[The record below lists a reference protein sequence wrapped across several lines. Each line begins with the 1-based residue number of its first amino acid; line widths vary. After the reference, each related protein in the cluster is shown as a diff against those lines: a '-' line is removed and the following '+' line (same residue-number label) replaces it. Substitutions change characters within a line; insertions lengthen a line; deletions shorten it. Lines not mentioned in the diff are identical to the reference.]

1 LEVVMSVPVS
11 GMSLPPARVRRAVA
25 VVLTLLAAA
34 AAAPAGRAASADSET
49 DPDGWFEA
57 ILAARE
63 AETGRAVDS
72 GQRASVLARMA
83 GLEAPN
89 AIGDSAADLVFTP
102 LAPCRVVDTRIS
114 TAGILVAGTPREFVV
129 AGGGGVFASQGGQ
142 AGGCGVPVGATAAM
156 LNLVATGSTGMGHL
170 RAKAWAAGTPVMPNA
185 SIINFGIV
193 PGLNALANGLA
204 LPICDPAAAACTYD
218 LHVQSSVSNAH
229 LVADV
234 VGYFS
239 SVEGVL
245 TGAEAPL
252 EVTGSNVRL
261 STTGCAAGHVWKYTG
276 SGWTCA
282 ADANTTYSA
291 GAGLSLS
298 GSTIGLSTL
307 GCSAGYVWKYSGSEW
322 ACSPDADTNT
332 TYSAGLGL
340 DLTGTTFSIDTTD
353 FNSAPVLSHSST
365 ARDVTTDWLT
375 VWTGSIFTPLSGT
388 ILAIA
393 TGDLRCASPCSEVS
407 VQHVLADSD
416 TAVSGFTT
424 TDHLLDADVV
434 PHPTLMGVFTATANA
449 TTTVYW
455 RAYIPAYATLGSTA
469 VHNAK
474 IALIFV
480 PD

>member
-1 LEVVMSVPVS
+1 MRVS
-11 GMSLPPARVRRAVA
+11 RAVA
-25 VVLTLLAAA
+25 AALALLVATAE
-34 AAAPAGRAASADSET
+34 AGRAASAGAEG
-49 DPDGWFEA
+49 GWFEA

-63 AETGRAVDS
+63 AEAGRAVDS

-83 GLEAPN
+83 GLEAPH

-102 LAPCRVVDTRIS
+102 LAPCRVVDTRAP

-129 AGGGGVFASQGGQ
+129 AGDGALFASQGGQ

-193 PGLNALANGLA
+193 SGLNALANGLA

-282 ADANTTYSA
+282 ADENTTYSA

-307 GCSAGYVWKYSGSEW
+307 GCVAGYVWKYNGLEW
-322 ACSPDADTNT
+322 RCRPDVDTNT
-332 TYSAGLGL
+332 TYSAGAGL
-340 DLTGTTFSIDTTD
+340 LLTGTTLSIDRIPTGP
-353 FNSAPVLSHSST
+353 FLN
-365 ARDVTTDWLT
+365 VT
-375 VWTGSIFTPLSGT
+375 VGSPSVSESWGLIDQEALNPPANGHV
-388 ILAIA
+388 LAIA
-393 TGDLRCASPCSEVS
+393 TGDLGCPSPCAGVSVTHILTTDGTTCDTAGIPTTDYLRDSSVRAHPTVLGVFPTTAGGAMAVRWCARVSDSATFASPTVS
-407 VQHVLADSD
+407 N
-416 TAVSGFTT
+416 G
-424 TDHLLDADVV
+424 
-434 PHPTLMGVFTATANA
+434 
-449 TTTVYW
+449 
-455 RAYIPAYATLGSTA
+455 
-469 VHNAK
+469 K
-474 IALIFV
+474 IALVFI